1 MNVRSAAAAVA
12 IAACSVAAT
21 CAAGAIAHAAPATSG
36 CKPNPRSV
44 AGQTAAKALKTVAA
58 NIPAACG
65 FKVSGYFLGA
75 GFGID
80 GLQLDGTTTYDSRGD
95 VHLVYINQG
104 VVVDA
109 YRIGAGVYVRMY
121 EYGEPNAA
129 PDLNVRG
136 EWNAFGVTS
145 NAVIKAAGSSKW
157 VRLSAA
163 ELKKFT
169 VNGGFVGLGTPA
181 SLAANLV
188 KGTGVT
194 WKLAGVATVRGV
206 RCIVLTQATDSNK
219 LFPAERLYVAAA
231 TGLPVEVSYA
241 HTGGGPITTNFGT
254 WSGTTAVTVPTR
266 VVAG

>member
-1 MNVRSAAAAVA
+1 MNIRSAAAAAA

-21 CAAGAIAHAAPATSG
+21 CAVGAIAHAAPAASG
-36 CKPNPRSV
+36 CRPHTRSV

-65 FKVSGYFLGA
+65 FTVSGYFLGA

-80 GLQLDGTTTYDSRGD
+80 GLQLDGTTTYDGKGD

-104 VVVDA
+104 VVIDA
-109 YRIGAGVYVRMY
+109 YRIGASVYVRMY

-129 PDLNVRG
+129 PDVNVRG

-169 VNGGFVGLGTPA
+169 VNGGFVGLSTPS

-194 WKLAGVATVRGV
+194 WKLAGSATVRGV
-206 RCIVLTQATDSNK
+206 RCTVLTDATDRSRQ
-219 LFPAERLYVAAA
+219 FPAERLDVSTAS
-231 TGLPVEVSYA
+231 GLPVEVSYA

-254 WSGTTAVTVPTR
+254 WSHTRAVTVPTR